1 MYAKKEKNLS
11 YLSFK
16 TKLVLQK
23 RNHCF
28 NNSKRKKMVLSCSKK
43 ISALSRGIRSKNNRD
58 LYYLNC
64 LIFFETKYKIES
76 NKKICGNKD
85 FCNIPMPSEGTKI
98 LKFN

>member
-23 RNHCF
+23 RNHSF
-28 NNSKRKKMVLSCSKK
+28 NDSKRKKMVLSCSKK

-64 LIFFETKYKIES
+64 SFSLEQNTKLNQIKKYVEIKIS
-76 NKKICGNKD
+76 VIYLCL
-85 FCNIPMPSEGTKI
+85 
-98 LKFN
+98 LKALKY